1 MVNFIIN
8 STQRCVVAGT
18 WLDIR
23 PILVANSLRAW
34 GELQLP

>member
-23 PILVANSLRAW
+23 PILVANSLTAW
-34 GELQLP
+34 GEREVA